1 MKSGCQN
8 SYLSVSIS
16 EVLIWFAIVVVLAVN
31 LAGQSSF
38 ASANNRF
45 DRANLLSVYYEAAA
59 NDAQLS
65 AARHQY
71 KARREI
77 TSQARAGLLPSL
89 NAGTSVQSIRVDQD
103 APSFNRTRSDSVFH
117 ASLNQPLFRA
127 DRWFQLEAAHASTA
141 QAELEFSAKEQSL
154 VLVAAEAYFQTL
166 RALDMLA
173 ASKAEEAA
181 MQRQQK
187 QAQGR
192 LESGASSITDTLDAQ
207 AAYDNAMA
215 NRKSAE
221 RKVDDAFGYL
231 YRLTNRDYTTI
242 EGIQHQL
249 PLEAP
254 VPNDVSTWVNQAV
267 QENLLLK
274 ASNFSVIAAEHT
286 ILQRKSGFAP
296 TLDAVISYR
305 KGDGA
310 SVGGSNYQGD
320 ASQRSIGLELNIPLY
335 SGGMTRSQVREATE
349 QLSQSQYEREDKL
362 REVVQS
368 TRNLYR
374 TINSDIEQVVAR
386 RQSIR
391 SSQASVHANKMGW
404 EMGARNVADVLNAQR
419 QLYGVVREYNN
430 ARYDYIVNTLKLK
443 QAAGVLSP
451 DDLSDLSIYL
461 AKDYDSVRDFLP
473 PDIHAPL

>member
-1 MKSGCQN
+1 MKSECKN
-8 SYLSVSIS
+8 SYLSVLTN
-16 EVLIWFAIVVVLAVN
+16 EALITFAIGVVLVIS
-31 LAGQSSF
+31 LIGYSSF
-38 ASANNRF
+38 ASANDRF
-45 DRANLLSVYYEAAA
+45 GRADLLSVYQEATA
-59 NDAQLS
+59 NDAQLA

-71 KARREI
+71 KAHKEI
-77 TSQARAGLLPSL
+77 TSQARAELLPSL
-89 NAGTSVQSIRVDQD
+89 TAGTSVQSIKVDQN
-103 APSFNRTRSDSVFH
+103 ASSFNHTRSDSIFQ

-141 QAELEFSAKEQSL
+141 QAELELSAKEQSL
-154 VLVAAEAYFQTL
+154 ILTAAEAYFQTL

-187 QAQGR
+187 QAQAR

-215 NRKSAE
+215 NRKLAE

-231 YRLTNRDYTTI
+231 CRLTNRDYTSI

-274 ASNFSVIAAEHT
+274 ASNFSVIAAEHI

-305 KGDGA
+305 KGDG
-310 SVGGSNYQGD
+310 SSMGGSNYQGD
-320 ASQRSIGLELNIPLY
+320 VTQRSIGLELNIPLY

-349 QLSQSQYEREDKL
+349 QLSQSQYEREDRL
-362 REVVQS
+362 RGIVQS
-368 TRNLYR
+368 TRSLRR
-374 TINSDIEQVVAR
+374 TVNSDIEQVVAR

-404 EMGARNVADVLNAQR
+404 EMGVRNVADVLNAQR
-419 QLYGVVREYNN
+419 QLYSVVREYNN
-430 ARYDYIVNTLKLK
+430 ARYDYIINTLKLK

-473 PDIHAPL
+473 PDIRAPL

>member
-1 MKSGCQN
+1 MKSECKN
-8 SYLSVSIS
+8 SCLW
-16 EVLIWFAIVVVLAVN
+16 VLRNEAFILFAAGAVLAVN
-31 LAGQSSF
+31 TVGHSSLV
-38 ASANNRF
+38 SAN
-45 DRANLLSVYYEAAA
+45 DRSGRADLFSVYKEAAA
-59 NDAQLS
+59 NDAELS

-71 KARREI
+71 KARKEKAV
-77 TSQARAGLLPSL
+77 QARAGLLPYLS
-89 NAGTSVQSIRVDQD
+89 ASTSVQSIKMEQND
-103 APSFNRTRSDSVFH
+103 PFLNRTRSDSIFQ

-141 QAELEFSAKEQSL
+141 QAELELSAKEQSL
-154 VLVAAEAYFQTL
+154 ILTAAEAYFQTL

-192 LESGASSITDTLDAQ
+192 LESGASSVTDTLDAQ
-207 AAYDNAMA
+207 AAYDNAIA
-215 NRKSAE
+215 NRKLAE

-231 YRLTNRDYTTI
+231 CRLTNRDYTTI

-286 ILQRKSGFAP
+286 ILQKKSGFAP

-310 SVGGSNYQGD
+310 SVGGGNYQGD
-320 ASQRSIGLELNIPLY
+320 VSQRSIRLELNIPLY

-349 QLSQSQYEREDKL
+349 HLSQSQYEREDRL
-362 REVVQS
+362 REIVQS
-368 TRNLYR
+368 TRKLHR
-374 TINSDIEQVVAR
+374 TVNSDIEQVIAR

-404 EMGARNVADVLNAQR
+404 EIGARNVADVLNAQR
-419 QLYGVVREYNN
+419 QLYSVVRDYNN
-430 ARYDYIVNTLKLK
+430 ARYDYIINTLKLK

-461 AKDYDSVRDFLP
+461 AKDYDWVRDFLP
-473 PDIHAPL
+473 PDIHVPL